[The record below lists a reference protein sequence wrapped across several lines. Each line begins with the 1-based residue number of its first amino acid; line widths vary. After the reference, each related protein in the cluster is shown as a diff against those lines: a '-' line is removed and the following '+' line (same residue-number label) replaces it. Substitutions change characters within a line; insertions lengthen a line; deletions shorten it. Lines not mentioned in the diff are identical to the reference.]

1 MGATIKILP
10 SYLSNQK
17 EENQDTGACCKAD
30 RLSSR
35 AVPLKFILSLF
46 PIDGHALLLGDSKN
60 FCKGR
65 LGFRQPS
72 TPADFCKKH
81 ARPHHPG
88 RHAGGTTFGVIGKH
102 QISEP

>member
-1 MGATIKILP
+1 MRIRH

-46 PIDGHALLLGDSKN
+46 PIDGHALLFGDS
-60 FCKGR
+60 
-65 LGFRQPS
+65 
-72 TPADFCKKH
+72 
-81 ARPHHPG
+81 
-88 RHAGGTTFGVIGKH
+88 
-102 QISEP
+102 